1 MLGNLAKVFMSIIG
15 YQNRVLLLVQRHQKE
30 FVEKAQ
36 GRKSLGSRPQ
46 EVSAAPSEPAELS
59 EGVSDTDAAD
69 PNSHSEPR
77 AKKAAAA
84 KAKAAKR
91 DQVASISGAF
101 GELLA
106 LLSGGAPGEE
116 KTAALRPGELPS
128 LRGMA
133 LDAPGKGD
141 GDFVAA
147 PYVPMDK
154 KRPQRVGVSYSPYAV
169 YTPNQEALQLLLMQ
183 NPPPPWVTDANQ
195 WYPESYNTI
204 PKGLRPSET
213 LKAGTGTAGGVTGTY
228 KTRVSAGAPI
238 NANAS
243 GPRPCER
250 QAVNRRPLSA
260 GHMPSSGLNNM
271 RANRG
276 KVTRLVENQYK
287 EHLIAGWQTTPVQ
300 YHSPLDTAAVKN
312 NPVLMVNQSTN
323 CPAPLNWSNI

>member
-1 MLGNLAKVFMSIIG
+1 MPL
-15 YQNRVLLLVQRHQKE
+15 
-30 FVEKAQ
+30 
-36 GRKSLGSRPQ
+36 
-46 EVSAAPSEPAELS
+46 
-59 EGVSDTDAAD
+59 
-69 PNSHSEPR
+69 
-77 AKKAAAA
+77 
-84 KAKAAKR
+84 
-91 DQVASISGAF
+91 
-101 GELLA
+101 
-106 LLSGGAPGEE
+106 
-116 KTAALRPGELPS
+116 
-128 LRGMA
+128 
-133 LDAPGKGD
+133 
-141 GDFVAA
+141 
-147 PYVPMDK
+147 
-154 KRPQRVGVSYSPYAV
+154 
-169 YTPNQEALQLLLMQ
+169 QEALQLLLMQ

-287 EHLIAGWQTTPVQ
+287 VCVCVCVQ
-300 YHSPLDTAAVKN
+300 PDANTANAN
-312 NPVLMVNQSTN
+312 THTN
-323 CPAPLNWSNI
+323 KQEQKTQQGHQYLT